1 MKKHLLIVIALVT
14 LVGSLYSQAQR
25 LAHFENWTATT
36 CPPCASNNPQLRVWV
51 AAHWNALT
59 AVSYHVGWPSPGNDP
74 MYLYNPSESYD
85 RRYYYGVNSVPQG
98 IMQGTHI
105 YIGSPF
111 NWTALSAFYD
121 YYTGTG
127 SPTSVQVTDTRIA
140 GDSIKCNITVTNLS
154 TLPAGTYIMRTMV
167 VERWVVYAVAPYP
180 PLGETVFGN
189 VFRKSLP
196 SVAGT
201 PIPTAAGTYNF
212 EFRYKVVS
220 PPMNDSS
227 IYTMAF
233 IQNDVDKMVLNSGR
247 PGMLVGI
254 EPYINNSP
262 TSFSLQQ
269 NYPNPF
275 NPTTNIKFTLPKE
288 SSVTLKVYDMLGS
301 EVRTVV
307 DGYHK
312 AGSYNIYF
320 DAANLS
326 SGIYFYTLKTN
337 EFADTKKM
345 ILVK

>member
-1 MKKHLLIVIALVT
+1 MKKHLLIVIALIT

-25 LAHFENWTATT
+25 LAHFENWTSST
-36 CPPCASNNPQLRVWV
+36 CGPCASNNPALKVWIQG
-51 AAHWNALT
+51 HWNALT

-74 MYLYNPSESYD
+74 MYLLNPSESYD
-85 RRYYYGVNSVPQG
+85 RRYYYGVNAVPEG
-98 IMQGTHI
+98 ILQGTQI

-111 NWTALSAFYD
+111 NWASLSAFYD
-121 YYTGTG
+121 YYTGSG
-127 SPTSVQVTDTRIA
+127 AASSVQVTDTRIA

-167 VERWVVYAVAPYP
+167 VERWVIYTTP
-180 PLGETVFGN
+180 PGTNGETQFGN

-201 PIPTAAGTYNF
+201 PISTAPGTYNF
-212 EFRYKVVS
+212 EFRYKVTA
-220 PPMNDSS
+220 PWNDSS

-233 IQNDVDKMVLNSGR
+233 IQNDNDKMVLNSGR

-254 EPYINNSP
+254 EPFINNSP

-288 SSVTLKVYDMLGS
+288 SNVTLKVYDMLGS
-301 EVRTVV
+301 EVRTLVE
-307 DGYHK
+307 GNQR